1 MSIRY
6 KTSLPENQKYFVLT
20 IVQYKDGNISGMV
33 YHELYENGHHYS
45 NIIEMVNII
54 EEYSKLIEYPS
65 KCVERRSFLA
75 APETEE
81 PKAVMERVERRVKSK
96 NTLAS
101 FRVKLEHQY
110 QGSWQG
116 NGENIFTGDKFG
128 FISFL
133 EFLKTVETQL
143 PASSGCKLTMDLK
156 MGKHIVEMR
165 GQTFI
170 IQVLFQEYGT
180 WQGILYW
187 TGKKEQVKFRSYL
200 EMLLLIDEAC
210 AAGSE
215 EKVID
220 FRKAANR

>member
-1 MSIRY
+1 MCIRY

-20 IVQYKDGNISGMV
+20 IVRYKDGNISGMV

-54 EEYSKLIEYPS
+54 EDYSKMIEYPS

-75 APETEE
+75 VPETEE
-81 PKAVMERVERRVKSK
+81 PRSIMDRVERRIKSK

-101 FRVKLEHQY
+101 FRIKLEHQY

-116 NGENIFTGDKFG
+116 NGENILTGDKFR

-133 EFLKTVETQL
+133 EFLKTLETQL
-143 PASSGCKLTMDLK
+143 FVSNECTLTLNLQK
-156 MGKHIVEMR
+156 GKHIVEIR

-187 TGKKEQVKFRSYL
+187 TGKREQVKFRSYL

-210 AAGSE
+210 VAGSE